1 MIKEDIIQ
9 RADEYLQKLTETSLK
24 KYLDEIAQTQEFA
37 IVYVQTMGDIFEDA
51 EEYFDKYIYFFLLIH
66 RSYTNR
72 FRFFPKISMETIE
85 KIEEENNNFFD
96 KLSTKNDEEFESEME
111 SYLSKHPQKTLIDFI
126 TLDLFESDE
135 EAYDNI
141 GLELDN
147 QIFFLLITL
156 INIYEESLINSQKEF
171 NKKQ

>member
-1 MIKEDIIQ
+1 
-9 RADEYLQKLTETSLK
+9 
-24 KYLDEIAQTQEFA
+24 
-37 IVYVQTMGDIFEDA
+37 
-51 EEYFDKYIYFFLLIH
+51 
-66 RSYTNR
+66 
-72 FRFFPKISMETIE
+72 METIE